1 MRSRNCHFQSGEGGV
16 RHPGAGVLMTAWFP
30 RHTLTNGFQTLLE
43 CFAPFLQDP
52 QVHTVYV
59 IGSEARAGSPGAA
72 APPGLQRRRRRLQR
86 PGQGCIMR
94 PRSWPGRSGPRG
106 SARVVPA
113 GQVRGRR
120 LPRRHRS
127 PAPCLE
133 SWAVRPPELNPARSA
148 APRLRSSGCAFP
160 GRRERGLRRFAG
172 TGYPGSLWDR
182 D

>member
-72 APPGLQRRRRRLQR
+72 APPSDL
-86 PGQGCIMR
+86 PGGNHPSR
-94 PRSWPGRSGPRG
+94 
-106 SARVVPA
+106 AA
-113 GQVRGRR
+113 G
-120 LPRRHRS
+120 
-127 PAPCLE
+127 PAP
-133 SWAVRPPELNPARSA
+133 ARP
-148 APRLRSSGCAFP
+148 
-160 GRRERGLRRFAG
+160 
-172 TGYPGSLWDR
+172 
-182 D
+182 